1 MKNSQAEIFEPVQNL
16 NKAFLLDYP
25 DDAARFLEKLEPE
38 EVAGILATQQPH
50 IVARVMDRMSPGSVT
65 AVLKK
70 ITRDAAATI
79 LVNMDT
85 NISITQLNAMTPRE
99 REALFADMDKRT
111 ANEFRTLLDY
121 PENSV
126 GRAMSPEFSACSRHL
141 TVDEALDLLRRQ
153 ETGNIKHLFLLNDNM
168 QLDSFLDIHQLVLAD
183 GNVKLSTLSR
193 PVAAFVDV
201 MDSMEDVIE
210 KLDKYQVAVMP
221 VVDVNHKMVG
231 IIRSQGL
238 IEALREDL
246 ATDMATMVGASR
258 DEKALSSSFFAVKK
272 RQPWLQI
279 NLLTAFAASAVV
291 ALFEGTIAEFTA
303 LAVLLPIAA
312 GQSGNTGAQSLAVTM
327 RGLTVREI
335 TMRHWFRVMMKELG
349 AGFVNGVSIALT
361 CSLGVYLWSRSFGL
375 AVVMALAMIISM
387 TIAGT
392 AGAVIPI
399 LLKRFGLDPAQSSS
413 IVLTTVT
420 DIAGFM
426 SFLGIATLL
435 SSMLVAS

>member
-1 MKNSQAEIFEPVQNL
+1 MTQTQPELHEPVYNL
-16 NKAFLLDYP
+16 NKAFLLDFP
-25 DDAARFLEKLEPE
+25 DNAARYLEKIGPVEAAE
-38 EVAGILATQQPH
+38 ILSSQQAH
-50 IVARVMDRMSPGSVT
+50 ITARVMDRMSPGSVT
-65 AVLKK
+65 AIMKK
-70 ITRDAAATI
+70 IPRDKSASVLTH
-79 LVNMDT
+79 MDT
-85 NISITQLNAMTPRE
+85 SIAITQLNAMSEKE
-99 REALFADMDKRT
+99 REKYYSSMEKLT

-126 GRAMSPEFSACSRHL
+126 GRVMSPEFSACSRHL
-141 TVDEALDLLRRQ
+141 TVDEALNLLRRQ
-153 ETGNIKHLFLLNDNM
+153 ATGNIKHLFLLNDSM

-183 GNVKLSTLSR
+183 GKEKLSSLSR
-193 PVAAFVDV
+193 PIKVFVNV
-201 MDSMEDVIE
+201 MDSMEDVIDN
-210 KLDKYQVAVMP
+210 LDKLQVPVMP
-221 VVDVNHKMVG
+221 VVDVNHKLVG
-231 IIRSQGL
+231 VIKSRGL
-238 IEALREDL
+238 LEAVRDDL

-279 NLLTAFAASAVV
+279 NLLTAFTAAAVV
-291 ALFEGTIAEFTA
+291 GLFEDTIAQFTA

-349 AGFVNGVSIALT
+349 AGFMNGIGIAIT

-375 AVVMALAMIISM
+375 ALVMALSMIISM
-387 TIAGT
+387 TLAGI

>member
-1 MKNSQAEIFEPVQNL
+1 MEHSAANFYEPVHNL
-16 NKAFLLDYP
+16 NRVFLLDYP
-25 DDAARFLEKLEPE
+25 DSAARELEKVSMDQAAE
-38 EVAGILATQQPH
+38 ILASQPAH
-50 IVARVMDRMSPGSVT
+50 IISGVMNRMSPGSVSAILSKLPRHT
-65 AVLKK
+65 GSQVLS
-70 ITRDAAATI
+70 T
-79 LVNMDT
+79 LDT
-85 NISITQLNAMTPRE
+85 GVSITQLNVMKEEE
-99 REALFADMDKRT
+99 REEYFSMMEKLS
-111 ANEFRTLLDY
+111 ANEFRSLLDY

-141 TVDEALDLLRRQ
+141 TVDEALELLRKQ
-153 ETGNIKHLFLLNDNM
+153 DTGNIKHLFLLNDNM
-168 QLDSFLDIHQLVLAD
+168 QLDSILDIHRLVLAD
-183 GNVKLSTLSR
+183 GDEKLSALSR
-193 PVAAFVDV
+193 PIAAFVDV
-201 MDSMEDVIE
+201 MDSMEEVIE

-221 VVDVNHKMVG
+221 VVDINHKLVG
-231 IIRSQGL
+231 VIRSQGL
-238 IEALREDL
+238 LDALREEL

-258 DEKALSSSFFAVKK
+258 DEKALSSSLFAVKK

-279 NLLTAFAASAVV
+279 NLLTAFVAAAVV
-291 ALFEGTIAEFTA
+291 GLFEDTIAQFTA

-335 TMRHWFRVMMKELG
+335 TMRHWFRVMVKELG
-349 AGFVNGVSIALT
+349 AGFINGIGIAIT
-361 CSLGVYLWSRSFGL
+361 CSAGVYLWSRSLGL
-375 AVVMALAMIISM
+375 ALVMALAMIISM
-387 TIAGT
+387 TLAGM

-435 SSMLVAS
+435 SGMLAGL

>member
-1 MKNSQAEIFEPVQNL
+1 MENTLPELHEPVYNL
-16 NKAFLLDYP
+16 NKAFLLDHP
-25 DDAARFLEKLEPE
+25 DSAARHLEKCDHMEAAE
-38 EVAGILATQQPH
+38 ILASQQPH
-50 IVARVMDRMSPGSVT
+50 ITARVMNRMSPGTVT
-65 AVLKK
+65 AVMKDLPRKL
-70 ITRDAAATI
+70 AADI
-79 LVNMDT
+79 LTNMDT
-85 NISITQLNAMTPRE
+85 SIAITQLNAMSEAE
-99 REALFADMDKRT
+99 RKSYFDSMEKLT
-111 ANEFRTLLDY
+111 AGEFRALLDY

-126 GRAMSPEFSACSRHL
+126 GRIMTPDFCACSRHL
-141 TVDEALDLLRRQ
+141 SVDEALELLRRQ
-153 ETGNIKHLFLLNDNM
+153 HVGNVKHLFLLNDSM

-183 GNVKLSTLSR
+183 GSEKLSNLSR
-193 PVAAFVDV
+193 PVKVFVNA
-201 MDSMEDVIE
+201 MDAMDEVVE
-210 KLDKYQVAVMP
+210 KLESIQVPVMP

-231 IIRSQGL
+231 IIRGQGL
-238 IEALREDL
+238 MEALRDDL
-246 ATDMATMVGASR
+246 ATDIATMVGASR
-258 DEKALSSSFFAVKK
+258 DEKALSSSFFAVQK

-291 ALFEGTIAEFTA
+291 GLFQDTIAQFTA

-349 AGFVNGVSIALT
+349 AGFMNGIGIALT
-361 CSLGVYLWSRSFGL
+361 CSLGVYLWSRSLGL

-435 SSMLVAS
+435 SGMLVAG

>member
-1 MKNSQAEIFEPVQNL
+1 MEQNQAEIYEPVHNL
-16 NKAFLLDYP
+16 NKTFLLDYP
-25 DDAARFLEKLEPE
+25 DSAARQLEKSDAE
-38 EVAGILATQQPH
+38 ESAEILLSQQPH
-50 IVARVMDRMSPGSVT
+50 ITARVMNRMSPGSVS
-65 AVLKK
+65 AIMNKLP
-70 ITRDAAATI
+70 RDLAAGI
-79 LVNMDT
+79 LTNMDT
-85 NISITQLNAMTPRE
+85 SVSITQLNAMTEEE
-99 REALFADMDKRT
+99 RDACFNSMEKLT
-111 ANEFRTLLDY
+111 AKEFRTLLDY

-126 GRAMSPEFSACSRHL
+126 GRVMSPDFSACSRHL

-153 ETGNIKHLFLLNDNM
+153 KTGNIKHLFLLNDNM

-183 GNVKLSTLSR
+183 GSEKLTNLSR
-193 PVAAFVDV
+193 PVKTFVNA
-201 MDSMEDVIE
+201 MDAMDEVVE
-210 KLDKYQVAVMP
+210 TLDLYQVPVMP

-231 IIRSQGL
+231 IIRGQGL
-238 IEALREDL
+238 MEALREDL

-258 DEKALSSSFFAVKK
+258 DEKALSSSFFAVRK

-279 NLLTAFAASAVV
+279 NLLTAFSAAAVV
-291 ALFEGTIAEFTA
+291 GLFEDTIAQFTA

-312 GQSGNTGAQSLAVTM
+312 GQSGNTGAQSLVVTM

-335 TMRHWFRVMMKELG
+335 TMRHWFRVMTKELG
-349 AGFVNGVSIALT
+349 AGFMNGVGIAIT
-361 CSLGVYLWSRSFGL
+361 SSLGVYMWSQNLGL
-375 AVVMALAMIISM
+375 AIVMALAMIISM
-387 TIAGT
+387 TLAGV

-435 SSMLVAS
+435 SGMLAAS

>member
-1 MKNSQAEIFEPVQNL
+1 MQNQLINAEEPIHKLNKTFLVDFPESAARKLEKIDAEDAAEIF
-16 NKAFLLDYP
+16 AS
-25 DDAARFLEKLEPE
+25 
-38 EVAGILATQQPH
+38 QQPN
-50 IVARVMDRMSPGSVT
+50 IISGVMNKMSPG
-65 AVLKK
+65 AVASILKK
-70 ITRDAAATI
+70 IPRDLAAQAIST
-79 LVNMDT
+79 MDT
-85 NISITQLNAMTPRE
+85 GISITQLNGMTKEE
-99 REALFADMDKRT
+99 REDYFSHREKIT
-111 ANEFRTLLDY
+111 AQEFKALLDY

-126 GRAMSPEFSACSRHL
+126 ARQMSPEFSACSRHL
-141 TVDEALDLLRRQ
+141 TVDEAMDLLRRQ
-153 ETGNIKHLFLLNDNM
+153 DTGNIKHLFLLDDSM
-168 QLDSFLDIHQLVLAD
+168 QLDSILDIHQMVLANGD
-183 GNVKLSTLSR
+183 EKLSNLSR
-193 PVAAFVDV
+193 PVVAFVNAV
-201 MDSMEDVIE
+201 EEVIE
-210 KLDKYQVAVMP
+210 KLDKFKVAVMP
-221 VVDVNHKMVG
+221 VVDVNHKLVG

-238 IEALREDL
+238 LEALRDDI

-258 DEKALSSSFFAVKK
+258 DEKALSSRFFAVKK

-291 ALFEGTIAEFTA
+291 GLFEDTIAQFTA

-335 TMRHWFRVMMKELG
+335 TMRHWFRVMIKELG
-349 AGFVNGVSIALT
+349 AGFINVIGIAVT
-361 CSLGVYLWSRSFGL
+361 CSAGVFLWSRSAGL
-375 AVVMALAMIISM
+375 ALVMALAMIISM

-435 SSMLVAS
+435 SSMLVAG

>member
-1 MKNSQAEIFEPVQNL
+1 MQNQLIDAEEPVHKLNKTFLLDFPESAARKLEKIDAEDAAEIFSS
-16 NKAFLLDYP
+16 
-25 DDAARFLEKLEPE
+25 
-38 EVAGILATQQPH
+38 QQPN
-50 IVARVMDRMSPGSVT
+50 IISGVMDRMSPGTVASI
-65 AVLKK
+65 LKK
-70 ITRDAAATI
+70 IPKDLAAKAIST
-79 LVNMDT
+79 MDT
-85 NISITQLNAMTPRE
+85 GISITQLNGMTEEE
-99 REALFADMDKRT
+99 REDYFSHMEKIT
-111 ANEFRTLLDY
+111 AQEFKALLDY
-121 PENSV
+121 PDNSV
-126 GRAMSPEFSACSRHL
+126 GRQMSPEFSACSRHL
-141 TVDEALDLLRRQ
+141 TVDEAMDLLRRQ
-153 ETGNIKHLFLLNDNM
+153 DTGNIKHLFLLDDSM
-168 QLDSFLDIHQLVLAD
+168 QLDSILDIHQMVLANGD
-183 GNVKLSTLSR
+183 EKLSNLSR
-193 PVAAFVDV
+193 PVVAFVNA
-201 MDSMEDVIE
+201 MEEVIE
-210 KLDKYQVAVMP
+210 KLDKFKVAVMP
-221 VVDVNHKMVG
+221 VVDVNHKLVG

-238 IEALREDL
+238 LEALRDDI

-291 ALFEGTIAEFTA
+291 GLFEDTIAQFTA

-335 TMRHWFRVMMKELG
+335 TMRHWFRVMIKELG
-349 AGFVNGVSIALT
+349 AGFINVIGIAVT
-361 CSLGVYLWSRSFGL
+361 CSAGVFLWSRSAGL
-375 AVVMALAMIISM
+375 ALVMALAMIISM
-387 TIAGT
+387 TLAGT

-435 SSMLVAS
+435 SSMLVAG

>member
-1 MKNSQAEIFEPVQNL
+1 MQNQLINAEEPIHKLNKTFLVDFPESAARKLEKIDEEDAAEIF
-16 NKAFLLDYP
+16 AS
-25 DDAARFLEKLEPE
+25 
-38 EVAGILATQQPH
+38 QQPN
-50 IVARVMDRMSPGSVT
+50 IISGVMNKMSPGTVASI
-65 AVLKK
+65 LKK
-70 ITRDAAATI
+70 IPRDLAAQAIST
-79 LVNMDT
+79 MDT
-85 NISITQLNAMTPRE
+85 GISITQLNGMTKEE
-99 REALFADMDKRT
+99 REDYFSHREKIT
-111 ANEFRTLLDY
+111 AQEFKALLDY

-126 GRAMSPEFSACSRHL
+126 ARQMSPEFSACSRHL
-141 TVDEALDLLRRQ
+141 TVDEAMYLLRRQ
-153 ETGNIKHLFLLNDNM
+153 DTGNIKHLFLLDDSM
-168 QLDSFLDIHQLVLAD
+168 QLDSILDIHQMVLANGD
-183 GNVKLSTLSR
+183 EKLSNLSR
-193 PVAAFVDV
+193 PVVAFVNA
-201 MDSMEDVIE
+201 MEEVIE
-210 KLDKYQVAVMP
+210 KLDKFKVAVMP
-221 VVDVNHKMVG
+221 VVDVNHKLVG

-238 IEALREDL
+238 LEALRDDI

-258 DEKALSSSFFAVKK
+258 DEKALSSRFFAVKK

-291 ALFEGTIAEFTA
+291 GLFEDTIAQFTA

-335 TMRHWFRVMMKELG
+335 TMRHWFRVMIKELG
-349 AGFVNGVSIALT
+349 AGFINVIGIAVT
-361 CSLGVYLWSRSFGL
+361 CSAGVFLWSRSAGL
-375 AVVMALAMIISM
+375 ALVMALAMIISM
-387 TIAGT
+387 TLAGT

-435 SSMLVAS
+435 SSMLVAG

>member
-1 MKNSQAEIFEPVQNL
+1 MLDFLESAARKLEKIDAEDAAEIF
-16 NKAFLLDYP
+16 AS
-25 DDAARFLEKLEPE
+25 
-38 EVAGILATQQPH
+38 QQPN
-50 IVARVMDRMSPGSVT
+50 IISGVMNKMSPGTVASI
-65 AVLKK
+65 LKK
-70 ITRDAAATI
+70 IPRDLAAKAIST
-79 LVNMDT
+79 MDT
-85 NISITQLNAMTPRE
+85 GISITQLNGMTKEE
-99 REALFADMDKRT
+99 REDYFSHREKIT
-111 ANEFRTLLDY
+111 AQEFKALLDY

-126 GRAMSPEFSACSRHL
+126 GRQMSPEFSACSRHL
-141 TVDEALDLLRRQ
+141 TVDEAMDLLRRQ
-153 ETGNIKHLFLLNDNM
+153 DTGNIKHLFLLDDSM
-168 QLDSFLDIHQLVLAD
+168 QLDSILDIHQLVLANGD
-183 GNVKLSTLSR
+183 EKLSNLSR
-193 PVAAFVDV
+193 PVVAFVNA
-201 MDSMEDVIE
+201 MEEVIE
-210 KLDKYQVAVMP
+210 KLDKFKVAVMP
-221 VVDVNHKMVG
+221 VVDVNHKLVG

-238 IEALREDL
+238 LEALRDDI

-291 ALFEGTIAEFTA
+291 GLFEDTITQFTA

-335 TMRHWFRVMMKELG
+335 TMRHWFRVMIKELG
-349 AGFVNGVSIALT
+349 AGFINVIGIAVTWSAGVF
-361 CSLGVYLWSRSFGL
+361 LWSRSAGL
-375 AVVMALAMIISM
+375 ALVMALAMIISM
-387 TIAGT
+387 TLAGT

-399 LLKRFGLDPAQSSS
+399 LLKRFGLDPAQPSS

-435 SSMLVAS
+435 SSMLVAG

>member
-1 MKNSQAEIFEPVQNL
+1 MLDFPESAARKLEKIDAEDAAEIF
-16 NKAFLLDYP
+16 AS
-25 DDAARFLEKLEPE
+25 
-38 EVAGILATQQPH
+38 QQPN
-50 IVARVMDRMSPGSVT
+50 IISGVMNKMSPG
-65 AVLKK
+65 AVASILKK
-70 ITRDAAATI
+70 IPRDLAAQAIST
-79 LVNMDT
+79 MDT
-85 NISITQLNAMTPRE
+85 GISITQLNGMTKEE
-99 REALFADMDKRT
+99 REDYFSHREKIT
-111 ANEFRTLLDY
+111 AQEFKALLDY

-126 GRAMSPEFSACSRHL
+126 GRQMSPEFFVCSRHL
-141 TVDEALDLLRRQ
+141 TVDEAMYLLRRQ
-153 ETGNIKHLFLLNDNM
+153 DTGNIKHLFLLDDSM
-168 QLDSFLDIHQLVLAD
+168 QLDSILDIHQMVLANGD
-183 GNVKLSTLSR
+183 EKLSNLSR
-193 PVAAFVDV
+193 PVVAFVNA
-201 MDSMEDVIE
+201 MEEVIE
-210 KLDKYQVAVMP
+210 KLDKFKVAVMP
-221 VVDVNHKMVG
+221 VVDVNHKLVG

-238 IEALREDL
+238 LEALRDDI

-258 DEKALSSSFFAVKK
+258 DEKALSSRFFAVKK

-291 ALFEGTIAEFTA
+291 GLFEDTIAQFTA

-312 GQSGNTGAQSLAVTM
+312 GQSGNTGAQSLVVTM

-335 TMRHWFRVMMKELG
+335 TVRHWFRVMIKELG
-349 AGFVNGVSIALT
+349 AGFINVIGIAVT
-361 CSLGVYLWSRSFGL
+361 CSAGVFLWSRSAGL
-375 AVVMALAMIISM
+375 ALVMALAMIISM

-435 SSMLVAS
+435 SSMLVAG

>member
-1 MKNSQAEIFEPVQNL
+1 MEQATVNFDEPVSNL

-25 DDAARFLEKLEPE
+25 DSAARTLEKLTPKECID
-38 EVAGILATQQPH
+38 ILSPQPPH
-50 IVARVMDRMSPGSVT
+50 IIARVLNRMSPGS
-65 AVLKK
+65 AKAIIKEIANPISADLL
-70 ITRDAAATI
+70 I
-79 LVNMDT
+79 NMDVS
-85 NISITQLNAMTPRE
+85 NSITQLNAMPDNE
-99 REALFADMDKRT
+99 REEYFRLMEKLT
-111 ANEFRTLLDY
+111 ANEFRTLLDF

-153 ETGNIKHLFLLNDNM
+153 QTGNIKHLFLLNDSM
-168 QLDSFLDIHQLVLAD
+168 QLDSILDIHMLVLSD
-183 GNVKLSTLSR
+183 GDEKLSSLSR
-193 PVAAFVDV
+193 PVNAFVNV
-201 MDSMEDVIE
+201 MDSMDDVIE
-210 KLDKYQVAVMP
+210 KLNKYQVAVMP
-221 VVDVNHKMVG
+221 VVDINHKLVG
-231 IIRSQGL
+231 IIRGQGL
-238 IEALREDL
+238 LDAVREDI

-258 DEKALSSSFFAVKK
+258 EEKALSSSLFAVKK

-279 NLLTAFAASAVV
+279 NLLTAFLASAVV
-291 ALFEGTIAEFTA
+291 GLFEDTIAQFTA

-335 TMRHWFRVMMKELG
+335 TMKHWFQVMIKELG
-349 AGFVNGVSIALT
+349 AGFVNGVGIAIT
-361 CSLGVYLWSRSFGL
+361 CSAGVFLWSKNLGL
-375 AVVMALAMIISM
+375 AIVMALAMIISM
-387 TIAGT
+387 TLAGT

-435 SSMLVAS
+435 SGMLAAG

>member
-1 MKNSQAEIFEPVQNL
+1 MQNQLINAEEPIHKLNKTFLVDFPESAARKLEKIDEEDAAEIF
-16 NKAFLLDYP
+16 AS
-25 DDAARFLEKLEPE
+25 
-38 EVAGILATQQPH
+38 QQPN
-50 IVARVMDRMSPGSVT
+50 IIYGVMNKMSPGTVASI
-65 AVLKK
+65 LKK
-70 ITRDAAATI
+70 IPRDLAAQAIST
-79 LVNMDT
+79 MDT
-85 NISITQLNAMTPRE
+85 GISITQLNGMTKEE
-99 REALFADMDKRT
+99 REDYFSHREKIT
-111 ANEFRTLLDY
+111 AQEFKALLDY

-126 GRAMSPEFSACSRHL
+126 GRQMSPEFSACSRHL
-141 TVDEALDLLRRQ
+141 TVDEAMDLLRRQ
-153 ETGNIKHLFLLNDNM
+153 DTGNIKHLFLLDDSM
-168 QLDSFLDIHQLVLAD
+168 QLDSILDIHQMVLANGD
-183 GNVKLSTLSR
+183 EKLSNLSR
-193 PVAAFVDV
+193 PVVAFVNAV
-201 MDSMEDVIE
+201 EEVIE
-210 KLDKYQVAVMP
+210 KLDKFKVAVMP
-221 VVDVNHKMVG
+221 VVDVNHKLVG

-238 IEALREDL
+238 LEALRDDI

-258 DEKALSSSFFAVKK
+258 DEKALSSRFFAVKK

-291 ALFEGTIAEFTA
+291 GLFEDTIAQFTA

-312 GQSGNTGAQSLAVTM
+312 GQSGNTGAQSLVVTM

-335 TMRHWFRVMMKELG
+335 TVRHWFRVMIKELG
-349 AGFVNGVSIALT
+349 AGFINVIGIAVT
-361 CSLGVYLWSRSFGL
+361 CSAGVFLWSRSAGL
-375 AVVMALAMIISM
+375 ALVMALAMIISM

-435 SSMLVAS
+435 SSMLVAG

>member
-1 MKNSQAEIFEPVQNL
+1 
-16 NKAFLLDYP
+16 
-25 DDAARFLEKLEPE
+25 
-38 EVAGILATQQPH
+38 
-50 IVARVMDRMSPGSVT
+50 
-65 AVLKK
+65 
-70 ITRDAAATI
+70 
-79 LVNMDT
+79 MDT
-85 NISITQLNAMTPRE
+85 GISITQLKGMTEEE
-99 REALFADMDKRT
+99 REDYFSHMKKIT
-111 ANEFRTLLDY
+111 AQEFKALLDY

-126 GRAMSPEFSACSRHL
+126 GRQMSPEFSACSRHL
-141 TVDEALDLLRRQ
+141 TVDEAMDLLRRQ
-153 ETGNIKHLFLLNDNM
+153 DTGNIKHLFLLDDSM
-168 QLDSFLDIHQLVLAD
+168 QLDSILDIHQLVLANGD
-183 GNVKLSTLSR
+183 EKLSNLSR
-193 PVAAFVDV
+193 PVVTFVNA
-201 MDSMEDVIE
+201 MEEVIE
-210 KLDKYQVAVMP
+210 KLDKFKVAVMP
-221 VVDVNHKMVG
+221 VVDVNHKLVG

-238 IEALREDL
+238 LEALRDDI
-246 ATDMATMVGASR
+246 ATNMATMVGASR
-258 DEKALSSSFFAVKK
+258 DEKAVSSSFFAVKK

-291 ALFEGTIAEFTA
+291 GLFEDTIAQFTA

-335 TMRHWFRVMMKELG
+335 TMRHWFRVMIKELG
-349 AGFVNGVSIALT
+349 AGFINVIGIAVT
-361 CSLGVYLWSRSFGL
+361 CSAGVFLWSRSAGL
-375 AVVMALAMIISM
+375 ALVMALAMIISM

-435 SSMLVAS
+435 SSMLVAG

>member
-1 MKNSQAEIFEPVQNL
+1 MQNQLINAEEPIHKLNKTFLVDFPESAARKLEKIDAEDAAEIF
-16 NKAFLLDYP
+16 AS
-25 DDAARFLEKLEPE
+25 
-38 EVAGILATQQPH
+38 QQPN
-50 IVARVMDRMSPGSVT
+50 IISGVMNKMSPGTVASI
-65 AVLKK
+65 LKK
-70 ITRDAAATI
+70 IPRDLAAQAIST
-79 LVNMDT
+79 MDT
-85 NISITQLNAMTPRE
+85 GISITQLNGMTKEE
-99 REALFADMDKRT
+99 REDYFSHREKIT
-111 ANEFRTLLDY
+111 AQEFKALLDY

-126 GRAMSPEFSACSRHL
+126 GRQMSPEFSACSRHL
-141 TVDEALDLLRRQ
+141 TVDEAMDLLRRQ
-153 ETGNIKHLFLLNDNM
+153 DTGNIKHLFLLDDSM
-168 QLDSFLDIHQLVLAD
+168 QLDSILDIHQMVLANGD
-183 GNVKLSTLSR
+183 EKLSNLSR
-193 PVAAFVDV
+193 PVVAFVNAV
-201 MDSMEDVIE
+201 EEVIE
-210 KLDKYQVAVMP
+210 KLDKFKVAVMP
-221 VVDVNHKMVG
+221 VVDVNHKLVG

-238 IEALREDL
+238 LEALRDDI

-258 DEKALSSSFFAVKK
+258 DEKAVSSSFFAVKK

-291 ALFEGTIAEFTA
+291 GLFEDTIAQFTA

-312 GQSGNTGAQSLAVTM
+312 GQSGNTGAQSLVVTM

-335 TMRHWFRVMMKELG
+335 TVRHWFRVMIKELG
-349 AGFVNGVSIALT
+349 AGFINVIGIAVT
-361 CSLGVYLWSRSFGL
+361 CSAGVFLWSRSAGL
-375 AVVMALAMIISM
+375 ALVMALAMIISM

-435 SSMLVAS
+435 SSMLVAG

>member
-1 MKNSQAEIFEPVQNL
+1 MQNQLINAEEPIHKLNKTFLLDFPESAARKLEKIDAEDAAEIFASLQPNIISGVT
-16 NKAFLLDYP
+16 NK
-25 DDAARFLEKLEPE
+25 
-38 EVAGILATQQPH
+38 
-50 IVARVMDRMSPGSVT
+50 MSPGTVASI
-65 AVLKK
+65 LKK
-70 ITRDAAATI
+70 IPRDLAAQAIST
-79 LVNMDT
+79 MDT
-85 NISITQLNAMTPRE
+85 GISITQLNGMTKEE
-99 REALFADMDKRT
+99 REDYFSHREKIT
-111 ANEFRTLLDY
+111 AQEFKALLDY

-126 GRAMSPEFSACSRHL
+126 GRQMSPEFSACSRHL
-141 TVDEALDLLRRQ
+141 TVDEAMDLLRRQ
-153 ETGNIKHLFLLNDNM
+153 DTGNIKHLFLLDDSM
-168 QLDSFLDIHQLVLAD
+168 QLDSILDIHQMVLANGD
-183 GNVKLSTLSR
+183 EKLSNLSR
-193 PVAAFVDV
+193 PVVAFVNA
-201 MDSMEDVIE
+201 MEEVIE
-210 KLDKYQVAVMP
+210 KLDKFKVAVMP
-221 VVDVNHKMVG
+221 VVDVNHKLVG

-238 IEALREDL
+238 LEALRDDI
-246 ATDMATMVGASR
+246 ATDMATMVGACR

-291 ALFEGTIAEFTA
+291 GLFEDTIAQFTA

-312 GQSGNTGAQSLAVTM
+312 GQSVNTGSQSLAVTM

-335 TMRHWFRVMMKELG
+335 TMRHWFRVMIKELG
-349 AGFVNGVSIALT
+349 AGFINVIGIAVT
-361 CSLGVYLWSRSFGL
+361 CSAGVFLWSRSAGL
-375 AVVMALAMIISM
+375 ALVMALAMIISM

-435 SSMLVAS
+435 SSMLVAG